1 MPQWCIILLLGNG
14 GVWVIIT
21 VIYLCSIQYF
31 NDSAEHWVVFIFV
44 FLADELDV
52 SQLSKVKVSLFLQS
66 LYCQLHIQ
74 ELEAKSDQDNKLCT
88 FWEDKKKMMV
98 VQK

>member
-1 MPQWCIILLLGNG
+1 MPQWCIILLQGNG
-14 GVWVIIT
+14 GVWVIII

-31 NDSAEHWVVFIFV
+31 NDFAEHWVVFIFV

-66 LYCQLHIQ
+66 LYSQLHIQ
-74 ELEAKSDQDNKLCT
+74 ELGAKSDQDKLCT
-88 FWEDKKKMMV
+88 FWED
-98 VQK
+98 

>member
-1 MPQWCIILLLGNG
+1 MI
-14 GVWVIIT
+14 VT
-21 VIYLCSIQYF
+21 VTYLCSIQYF
-31 NDSAEHWVVFIFV
+31 NDSAEHWVVFIFM

-74 ELEAKSDQDNKLCT
+74 ELGAKSDQDKLCT
-88 FWEDKKKMMV
+88 FWKDKKTRV